1 MKSLKTLKYRLVNCH
16 SFKRKLPIN
25 SNNFINPINYSQS
38 FIKSTSQKSFN
49 NNKLINHNSFDS
61 RNISNSLNKIINQK
75 TQKKLKYLKNSE
87 LNYLFT
93 KKEIDSYDHYNFDN
107 NNNKK
112 RTSLLFNKIHLKKK
126 YKINS
131 SRHSSFI
138 NSILNANLNNQ
149 YLDYFT
155 ERDSKKRISF
165 KRFSSPALLGLKITE
180 PSDVLEEHIDSK
192 LKIHNKFAKFKLM
205 LKKQK
210 EKNLKLLNS
219 IHETRILNENILI
232 SNIKEYRIKHKL

>member
-1 MKSLKTLKYRLVNCH
+1 MKSLKHRLINFH
-16 SFKRKLPIN
+16 SFKRKSPIN
-25 SNNFINPINYSQS
+25 SCLFIKSINYSQS
-38 FIKSTSQKSFN
+38 FRKSSSSKSII

-126 YKINS
+126 YQINS

-149 YLDYFT
+149 DLDYFT

-165 KRFSSPALLGLKITE
+165 KRFSSSALLGLKITE

-210 EKNLKLLNS
+210 EQNIKLLNS
-219 IHETRILNENILI
+219 IRETRILNENILK
-232 SNIKEYRIKHKL
+232 SNINEYRHKHNL